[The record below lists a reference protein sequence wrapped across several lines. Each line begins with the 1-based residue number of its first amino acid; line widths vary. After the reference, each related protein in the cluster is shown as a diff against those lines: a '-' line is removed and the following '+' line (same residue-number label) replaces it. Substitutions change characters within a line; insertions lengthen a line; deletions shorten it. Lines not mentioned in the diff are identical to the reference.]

1 MKGIILA
8 GGNATRLRPL
18 TRVTNKHLLPIY
30 NKPMIFY
37 PLQTLAQ
44 AGIKDVLL
52 VMGGSNPGDFVKLL
66 GNGKEFGLN
75 EIHYTFQE
83 GAGGIAD
90 ALALAKDFAD
100 NEKII
105 VVLGDNILE
114 DDLSTAAKQFDAQPS
129 GAKIFLKEVARP
141 QSYGVPVISGDKIT
155 SIIEKPKDPPTNYA
169 VVGVY
174 MYDKEVFD
182 IITTL
187 KPSQRGELEITDV
200 NNHYISKGQ
209 MTYDILKGW
218 WGDGGESFDSLL
230 EAQQLA
236 AEWEKRRGATSTGNG

>member
-18 TRVTNKHLLPIY
+18 TRVTNKHLLPVY

-44 AGIKDVLL
+44 AGIEDVLL

-66 GNGKEFGLN
+66 GNGKEFGLR
-75 EIHYTFQE
+75 EIHYTFQD
-83 GAGGIAD
+83 GAGGIAE
-90 ALALAKDFAD
+90 ALNLAKDFAD

-114 DDLSTAAKQFDAQPS
+114 DNLSTAAQAFERQDQ
-129 GAKIFLKEVARP
+129 GAKIFLKEVAKP
-141 QSYGVPVISGDKIT
+141 QSYGVPEISGDKIVR
-155 SIIEKPKDPPTNYA
+155 IIEKPKNPPTNYA

-174 MYDKEVFD
+174 MYDKNVFD
-182 IITTL
+182 VITTL

-200 NNHYISKGQ
+200 NNHYISQGN

-230 EAQQLA
+230 EAQNLA
-236 AEWEKRRGATSTGNG
+236 AQWEKRKAGKRS